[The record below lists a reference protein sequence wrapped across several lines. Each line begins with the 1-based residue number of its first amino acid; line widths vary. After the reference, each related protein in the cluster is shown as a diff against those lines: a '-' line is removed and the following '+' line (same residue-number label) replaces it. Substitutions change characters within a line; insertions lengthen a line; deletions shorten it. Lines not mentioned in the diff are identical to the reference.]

1 MKWAADISVRD
12 VRRRQ
17 EMEVENIEMEMI
29 EIEMIVL
36 LLQVPIVVFCAI
48 MDFLLKKV
56 YVWCLL
62 FEILLAAIGGISL
75 GIRPVEAVLGCLAG
89 LLFIVFSL
97 LGKGDPG
104 MADSLLIL
112 AGGLCLGIW
121 NLLAVLF
128 LAFSIAGLF
137 GLAAMIRGKGRK
149 YRIPFIPCYTAPYL
163 VTIIVLVLR

>member
-1 MKWAADISVRD
+1 
-12 VRRRQ
+12 
-17 EMEVENIEMEMI
+17 MEVENIEMAMIAIETI

-36 LLQVPIVVFCAI
+36 ILQVPVVVFCAI
-48 MDFLLKKV
+48 MDFFQKKV

-62 FEILLAAIGGISL
+62 LEILLAAIGGLSL

-89 LLFIVFSL
+89 LLFIAFSL

-128 LAFSIAGLF
+128 LAFSIAGLY

-149 YRIPFIPCYTAPYL
+149 YRIPFIPCYAAPYL
-163 VTIIVLVLR
+163 VTIILLAFR